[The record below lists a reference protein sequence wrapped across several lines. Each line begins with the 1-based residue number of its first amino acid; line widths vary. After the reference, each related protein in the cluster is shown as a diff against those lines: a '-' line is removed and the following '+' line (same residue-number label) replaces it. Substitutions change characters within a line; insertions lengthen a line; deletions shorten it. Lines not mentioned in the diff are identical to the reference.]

1 MFACILASNLKF
13 SCYAEG
19 YRVFVLFERKDNV
32 RRNGARLLEYDK
44 CDQLFPHLTV
54 PAEANA
60 TSACRAD
67 VEGGF
72 MYK

>member
-1 MFACILASNLKF
+1 MAI
-13 SCYAEG
+13 
-19 YRVFVLFERKDNV
+19 
-32 RRNGARLLEYDK
+32 RRDLGVQALQGKGVLEYDK

-67 VEGGF
+67 VEGGS